1 MGFADVLVQGN
12 LTADGKYEYTKGG
25 KALLKFSLAVNTSK
39 DNVDFYDVDCWDKTA
54 EIWSDLRKGE
64 GVVIKGRLSLR
75 KWTDKNG
82 NKRTSPTI
90 TADRIVLAAKR
101 VMGEATPPLGNDE
114 EPPEDLI
121 EEVDLSEAK

>member
-1 MGFADVLVQGN
+1 MGFADIWVQGN
-12 LTADGKYEYTKGG
+12 LTSDVKFEWTKNG

-54 EIWSDLRKGE
+54 ELWADLHKGE
-64 GVVIKGRLSLR
+64 GVIVRGRLLLR

-82 NKRTSPTI
+82 NKRISPTI
-90 TADRIVLAAKR
+90 TGDRIILTAKKVLGDA
-101 VMGEATPPLGNDE
+101 PPAPTHDD
-114 EPPEDLI
+114 EPPEDLV